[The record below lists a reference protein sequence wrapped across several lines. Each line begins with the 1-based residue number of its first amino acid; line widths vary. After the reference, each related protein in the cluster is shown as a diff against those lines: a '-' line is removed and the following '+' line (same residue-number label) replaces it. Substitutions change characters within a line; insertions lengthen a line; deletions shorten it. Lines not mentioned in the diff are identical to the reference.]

1 MLSFLSAFDETF
13 IILLCFFLSPLLA
26 LPLLVSRV
34 IRHGA
39 VVRFA
44 LLYRMTIFYICW
56 ISFLVVGN
64 SRCQKCIWTSCLSF
78 NNETLLTIY
87 RTKEREK
94 KKPIENNNKSTFNSS
109 SNDDD
114 HNSDNDDQSS
124 LFRNTPI
131 RIKLNSKV
139 FFLFARLEK

>member
-1 MLSFLSAFDETF
+1 MHLDFVFVIQQWD
-13 IILLCFFLSPLLA
+13 IIDDL
-26 LPLLVSRV
+26 
-34 IRHGA
+34 
-39 VVRFA
+39 
-44 LLYRMTIFYICW
+44 
-56 ISFLVVGN
+56 
-64 SRCQKCIWTSCLSF
+64 Q
-78 NNETLLTIY
+78 NE
-87 RTKEREK
+87 RKRGK
-94 KKPIENNNKSTFNSS
+94 KTIENNNKSTFNSSS